1 MVGKTK
7 IIPNVVIDKIQA
19 YPIPT
24 SVKHLQ
30 IFLGLLGYWRVFVP
44 YLAQVVHPFYAL
56 VKKGSKVGLDP
67 NFGTSVP
74 RSKAHP

>member
-1 MVGKTK
+1 M
-7 IIPNVVIDKIQA
+7 IYKIQA
-19 YPIPT
+19 YLTPNT
-24 SVKHLQ
+24 VKQLQ
-30 IFLGLLGYWRVFVP
+30 TFGGLLGYWRVFVP